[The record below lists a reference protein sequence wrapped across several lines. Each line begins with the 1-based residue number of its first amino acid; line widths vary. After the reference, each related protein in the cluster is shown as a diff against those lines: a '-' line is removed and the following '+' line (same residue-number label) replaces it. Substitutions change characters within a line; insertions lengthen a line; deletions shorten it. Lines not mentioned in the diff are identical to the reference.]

1 MTTLL
6 CREGVTWS
14 TAVDRREDELLHVRR
29 AVVRHPR
36 TVCFPRLAMHFGW
49 QCAATGLWDTGD
61 DGWSSDRALPLRFG
75 TVTAS
80 DRREGTPEHPW
91 RAIDLGVYERH
102 MGDPRVG
109 QLQRLHE
116 ITGEQLAAYPS
127 GAIGV
132 LGIAG
137 GNGLDLI
144 DPGTTDAVYGYDV
157 NPDYLAACES
167 RYRDVFGDR
176 LHLIETRIDR
186 SVRIERVELL
196 VANLIIE
203 YVGIDEFV
211 AFAAANAGSIGVLS
225 CVIQRNDAE
234 GFVSSTDYASP
245 FDALASVSSDID
257 PERLTSAMSAEGFV
271 GLGRC
276 EYLLP
281 NDKTLIRQDFR
292 LGP

>member
-1 MTTLL
+1 
-6 CREGVTWS
+6 
-14 TAVDRREDELLHVRR
+14 
-29 AVVRHPR
+29 
-36 TVCFPRLAMHFGW
+36 MHFGW

-127 GAIGV
+127 RAIGV

-137 GNGLDLI
+137 GNGLELI
-144 DPGTTDAVYGYDV
+144 DPETTDAVYGYDI
-157 NPDYLAACES
+157 NPDYLAACET
-167 RYRDVFGDR
+167 RYRGDFGER

-186 SVRIERVELL
+186 TVRIERVDLL
-196 VANLIIE
+196 IANLIVE

-211 AFAAANAGSIGVLS
+211 AFAAANARSIGVLS
-225 CVIQRNDAE
+225 CVIQRNNEE
-234 GFVSSTDYASP
+234 GFVSPTDYASS
-245 FDALASVSSDID
+245 FDVRGSVSSDID
-257 PERLTSAMSAEGFV
+257 PETLTSAMSDRGFV
-271 GLGRC
+271 AVDRR
-276 EYLLP
+276 EYPLP

-292 LGP
+292 PGP

>member
-1 MTTLL
+1 MHYEWR
-6 CREGVTWS
+6 C
-14 TAVDRREDELLHVRR
+14 AV
-29 AVVRHPR
+29 
-36 TVCFPRLAMHFGW
+36 M
-49 QCAATGLWDTGD
+49 GLWDTED
-61 DGWSSDRALPLRFG
+61 DDCSSNRTLPLRSG

-80 DRREGTPEHPW
+80 NRRQGTPEHPW
-91 RAIDLGVYERH
+91 RGIDLDVYEQH

-109 QLQRLHE
+109 QLQRLHF

-127 GAIGV
+127 RAIGV

-144 DPGTTDAVYGYDV
+144 DPETTDAVFGYDI
-157 NPDYLAACES
+157 NPDYLAACET
-167 RYRDVFGDR
+167 RYRDDFGDR

-186 SVRIERVELL
+186 SVTIERVDLL
-196 VANLIIE
+196 IANLIIE

-211 AFAAANAGSIGVLS
+211 AFAAANARSIGVLS

-234 GFVSSTDYASP
+234 DFVSSTDYASS

-257 PERLTSAMSAEGFV
+257 PETLTSAMSDGGFV
-271 GLGRC
+271 ALGRC
-276 EYLLP
+276 EYPLP

-292 LGP
+292 PGP